1 MARLRYVFAAL
12 ALAAPAVA
20 CGGGGGAEEPAGA
33 DDRVEEVAA
42 LEEAPS
48 EEEEAGRPSYEE
60 GLLLFTACLRN
71 QGIDAPDI
79 PVDAD
84 GQPVLSAGLVEQIDT
99 ASPEFA
105 AAFAACVPLL
115 TLSSPV
121 DLGAD
126 PELQAAAQDALRRF
140 SACMRENG
148 VEEFPDPAPGWDGG
162 GSPYPVAEAFDASDP
177 DVDAALGACSSLISF
192 PSVG

>member
-20 CGGGGGAEEPAGA
+20 CGGGGGAEDPSGA

-42 LEEAPS
+42 LEEAAS
-48 EEEEAGRPSYEE
+48 EEEDTERPSYEE

-192 PSVG
+192 PGVG

>member
-1 MARLRYVFAAL
+1 MARLRYVFAVL
-12 ALAAPAVA
+12 ALAAPAFA

-33 DDRVEEVAA
+33 DGRAAEVAS
-42 LEEAPS
+42 LEEGPS
-48 EEEEAGRPSYEE
+48 EGGETERPSYEE
-60 GLLLFTACLRN
+60 GLLLFTACLRD
-71 QGIDAPDI
+71 QGVEAPDI

-84 GQPVLSAGLVEQIDT
+84 GRPVLSAGLVEQIDT
-99 ASPEFA
+99 DSPEFA

-126 PELQAAAQDALRRF
+126 PELQAVVQDGLRRF

-148 VEEFPDPAPGWDGG
+148 VEEFPDPAPGWDGN
-162 GSPYPVAEAFDASDP
+162 GSPYPVAEAFDDSDP
-177 DVDAALGACSSLISF
+177 DVDAALDACSSLISF

>member
-20 CGGGGGAEEPAGA
+20 CGGGGGAEDPSGA

-42 LEEAPS
+42 LEEAAS
-48 EEEEAGRPSYEE
+48 EEEETERPSYEE

-105 AAFAACVPLL
+105 GAFAACVPLL

-192 PSVG
+192 PGVG